1 MSPMVF
7 LLDGSKPLVLN
18 TREQERFTRGLLTPT
33 KKKESQPYIIGGV
46 REKSSMETSATAG
59 MEGFTNAS
67 TSYIHGFT
75 FSRET

>member
-1 MSPMVF
+1 MVF
-7 LLDGSKPLVLN
+7 LLGGSKPLVLN
-18 TREQERFTRGLLTPT
+18 TREQERFTRGLLTT
-33 KKKESQPYIIGGV
+33 NTHYKKESQPYIIGGV